1 MAKEASA
8 MKRVFIFG
16 GCWFLFWMALC
27 AVIGW
32 LRSPPNAVF
41 EGVYSGIFN
50 GAWLALLTAFAWPW
64 IMPRTINR
72 WMDRPE
78 A

>member
-1 MAKEASA
+1 
-8 MKRVFIFG
+8 
-16 GCWFLFWMALC
+16 
-27 AVIGW
+27 
-32 LRSPPNAVF
+32 
-41 EGVYSGIFN
+41 VYAGIFN